1 MCKVNIYITLKEA
14 VLDPQGK
21 VISQS
26 LKDLEYDGVRDVR
39 TGKYLQVELADRENA
54 EQKIEDMCNRLL
66 ANPVIED
73 YTYTIEEVV

>member
-54 EQKIEDMCNRLL
+54 EKKIEDMCNRLL

>member
-73 YTYTIEEVV
+73 YTYTIEEVI

>member
-21 VISQS
+21 AISDS
-26 LKDLEYDGVRDVR
+26 LKDLNYEGVGNVR
-39 TGKYLQVELADRENA
+39 VGKYLQVEMEETDNME
-54 EQKIEDMCNRLL
+54 EQIEEMCKRLL

>member
-66 ANPVIED
+66 ANTVIED

>member
-21 VISQS
+21 AISQS
-26 LKDLEYDGVRDVR
+26 LKDLDYKGVSDVR
-39 TGKYLQVELADRENA
+39 VGKYMQVELEERENA
-54 EQKIEDMCNRLL
+54 EQKIEEMCNRLL

>member
-21 VISQS
+21 AISQS
-26 LKDLEYDGVRDVR
+26 LKDLDYDGVNDVR
-39 TGKYLQVELADRENA
+39 VGKYMQVELENRENA
-54 EQKIEDMCNRLL
+54 EQKIEEMCRRLL